1 MLPVQCIAM
10 IFPFYDNHTFANH
23 LHQQNWRAGVFADKF
38 KGCASA
44 NHRFHFHFHFHSH
57 FHFLSM
63 INDQQNWRTDDKFKG
78 CANVQAPIIGI
89 HSLAKCNRA
98 LRPPSLS
105 LLFLL
110 FTWIGFFELNPLV
123 VHFTLCEGTQ
133 RRVGSWFT
141 MKNLHRPLQ
150 FHFSNISHR
159 SIRLYNARKILILR
173 IFQDLCNWFE
183 PGWVVKGWSVEA
195 EL

>member
-23 LHQQNWRAGVFADKF
+23 LHQQNWRARVSADKF

-44 NHRFHFHFHFHSH
+44 NHRFHFHFHFDSHSH

-98 LRPPSLS
+98 LRPLS
-105 LLFLL
+105 LCFCFYFSLNLDFSSWTHLL
-110 FTWIGFFELNPLV
+110 CTLPEPLHLMLGNP
-123 VHFTLCEGTQ
+123 TKG
-133 RRVGSWFT
+133 W
-141 MKNLHRPLQ
+141 
-150 FHFSNISHR
+150 
-159 SIRLYNARKILILR
+159 ILIYNEEIALAATVSL
-173 IFQDLCNWFE
+173 FKQFAALH
-183 PGWVVKGWSVEA
+183 SS
-195 EL
+195 L